1 MARANAA
8 SAGAR
13 DPAIRGLARSI
24 ARPAYQRLL
33 DAEPILR
40 RIVPALIVTFLV
52 VIGVGALVQVHTQ
65 RITVLDNAK
74 DDLSLLALATSE
86 GLAQRVVSTVDGV
99 EDALQAALPPRA
111 TEQGRRIYVTDS
123 TGRIIA
129 TAPQTL
135 KVPTTLSQLIDPAQ
149 PLVVFAEH
157 AGVLEVPVAG
167 QNMLATVHNL
177 RGPLGQL
184 VYLQPTE
191 RALSTWSDTTALTVT
206 LFTTTG
212 AVLLILGFSFHW
224 QARRAREA
232 DHIYD
237 TVQRRIHTALN
248 RGRCGMW
255 DWDMA
260 RGRMYWSDT
269 MYEILGLERKDELI
283 SFGEIRK
290 LVHPDDGDLYELA
303 QELADRPGSSVD
315 RVFRM
320 QTAKGHYVWLRMRAE
335 VVQQVGEEGPHL
347 IGIAMDVTEAQHM
360 AERTVTAD
368 MRLRDAIESI
378 SESFVLWDN
387 QNCLVLCNSKFQ
399 TLHDLPDEAIRAG
412 TSFDTIASL
421 GRHPVTR
428 IPLTPEDKPEE
439 GTRAFEAQLSNGR
452 WLKIAE
458 RRTKDGGYVSV
469 GTDITTMKRHEE
481 RLMTSE
487 ARLMTLV
494 SELRSS
500 EDTLK
505 HQKKQVEQQAQR
517 LELNAQELVELAQK
531 YSEERNRAE
540 SANRAKSEFLANMSH
555 ELRTPLN
562 AIIGF
567 SEIMESGMFGPLGS
581 AKYSEYCSDIKDS
594 GKYLLDV
601 INDILDMSKIEAGR
615 MQLEVEEIA
624 LGEIIADAMR
634 VTAVNANEKNI
645 SMTAEPEEPLDIH
658 GDRRALKQVLL
669 NLLSNAVKF
678 TPEGGNITVKAR
690 MRGDTAMIAIVDS
703 GIGIARDALARLGRP
718 FEQVE
723 SQFTKTHKGS
733 GLGLAIAK
741 SLVELHGGTMRIRSE
756 EGSGTAVVVRLPA
769 ECCPPQSGEPPKMA
783 ANA

>member
-8 SAGAR
+8 SVGAR
-13 DPAIRGLARSI
+13 DQAIRGLARSI

-33 DAEPILR
+33 DAEPVLR

-52 VIGVGALVQVHTQ
+52 VIGVGAVVQVHSH
-65 RITVLDNAK
+65 RLAEINNAK
-74 DDLSLLALATSE
+74 DDLSLLALATAE
-86 GLAQRVVSTVDGV
+86 GLMLRAGN
-99 EDALQAALPPRA
+99 ALPKVPAALEESLPPRA
-111 TEQGRRIYVTDS
+111 TEAGRHVYVTDAL
-123 TGRIIA
+123 GHIIA
-129 TAPQTL
+129 SAPQQGE
-135 KVPTTLSQLIDPAQ
+135 VPETLSALLDPGQ
-149 PLVVFAEH
+149 PLVIFAER
-157 AGVLEVPVAG
+157 AGVLEVPFGEGTA
-167 QNMLATVHNL
+167 LATVRNL
-177 RGPLGQL
+177 QAPLGQIIFI
-184 VYLQPTE
+184 QPTG
-191 RALSTWSDTTALTVT
+191 RALSAWSDSTTLTVT

-224 QARRAREA
+224 QASRAREA
-232 DHIYD
+232 DLIYD
-237 TVQRRIHTALN
+237 TVRRRIDTALN

-269 MYEILGLERKDELI
+269 MFEILGLERKDELI
-283 SFGEIRK
+283 SFGEIAK

-303 QELADRPGSSVD
+303 QELAERPGTAVD

-320 QTAKGHYVWLRMRAE
+320 RTAKGDFVWLRMRAE
-335 VVQQVGEEGPHL
+335 VVQQQGEDGPHL
-347 IGIAMDVTEAQHM
+347 IGIAMDVTEAQRM

-378 SESFVLWDN
+378 SEAFVLWDSHN
-387 QNCLVLCNSKFQ
+387 RLVLCNSKFQ
-399 TLHDLPDEAIRAG
+399 SLHELPDEAIVAG
-412 TSFDTIASL
+412 TPFDTIASV

-428 IPLTPEDKPEE
+428 TPLKPEDKPEE
-439 GTRAFEAQLSNGR
+439 GSRAFEAQLSNGR

-481 RLMTSE
+481 RLMDNE
-487 ARLMTLV
+487 KRLMALVADLRKSQQTL
-494 SELRSS
+494 E
-500 EDTLK
+500 
-505 HQKKQVEQQAQR
+505 HQAQQ
-517 LELNAQELVELAQK
+517 LAELAEK
-531 YSEERNRAE
+531 YSEERNKAE
-540 SANRAKSEFLANMSH
+540 DANRAKSEFLANMSH

-581 AKYSEYCSDIKDS
+581 EKYAEYCTDIKGS
-594 GKYLLDV
+594 GTYLLDV

-615 MQLEVEEIA
+615 MQLEVEDVA
-624 LGEIIADAMR
+624 LDEIIADAMR
-634 VTAVNANEKNI
+634 VTAVNGDEKSIDMTVEAAEGLSI
-645 SMTAEPEEPLDIH
+645 S
-658 GDRRALKQVLL
+658 GDRRALKQILL

-678 TPEGGNITVKAR
+678 TPEGGKISVKAR
-690 MRGDTAMIAIVDS
+690 INGSAAVIAIEDT
-703 GIGIARDALARLGRP
+703 GIGIARDALARIGRP

-741 SLVELHGGTMRIRSE
+741 SLVELHGGAMRIRSV
-756 EGSGTAVVVRLPA
+756 EGTGTSVIVRLPVN
-769 ECCPPQSGEPPKMA
+769 GRA
-783 ANA
+783 ANSNETPRLAAVM

>member
-8 SAGAR
+8 SVGAR
-13 DPAIRGLARSI
+13 DQAIRGLARSI

-33 DAEPILR
+33 DAEPVLR

-52 VIGVGALVQVHTQ
+52 VIGAGAVVQVHSH
-65 RITVLDNAK
+65 RLTVVDNAK
-74 DDLSLLALATSE
+74 DDLALLALATAESLSQHM
-86 GLAQRVVSTVDGV
+86 GSTLDRAPQALAES
-99 EDALQAALPPRA
+99 LPPRA
-111 TEQGRRIYVTDS
+111 TDSGRRVYVTDAS
-123 TGRIIA
+123 GRIVASAPPMANPPA
-129 TAPQTL
+129 TLADL
-135 KVPTTLSQLIDPAQ
+135 LDPTQ
-149 PLVVFAEH
+149 PLVIFAER
-157 AGVLEVPVAG
+157 AGVLEVPMGAEMAG
-167 QNMLATVHNL
+167 AQGEPSGQSALATVRNL
-177 RGPLGQL
+177 KGPLGQI
-184 VYLQPTE
+184 VYVQPMSQ
-191 RALSTWSDTTALTVT
+191 ALAAWADTTTLTIT

-224 QARRAREA
+224 QASRAREA

-237 TVQRRIHTALN
+237 TVRRRIDTALN

-269 MYEILGLERKDELI
+269 MFEILGLERKDELL
-283 SFGEIRK
+283 SFGDIAR
-290 LVHPDDGDLYELA
+290 LVHPDDVDLYELA
-303 QELADRPGSSVD
+303 KDLADRPGAAVD

-320 QTAKGHYVWLRMRAE
+320 RTARSDYVWLRMRAE
-335 VVQQVGEEGPHL
+335 VVQQAGEDGPHL

-378 SESFVLWDN
+378 SEAFVLWDS
-387 QNCLVLCNSKFQ
+387 QNRLVLCNSKFQ
-399 TLHDLPDEAIRAG
+399 SLHELPDDAIQAG
-412 TSFDTIASL
+412 TPFEVIASV

-428 IPLTPEDKPEE
+428 TPLKPEDKPEE
-439 GTRAFEAQLSNGR
+439 GSRAFEAQLSNGR

-481 RLMTSE
+481 RLMDNE
-487 ARLMTLV
+487 KRLMALVTDLRKSQQTL
-494 SELRSS
+494 E
-500 EDTLK
+500 
-505 HQKKQVEQQAQR
+505 HQAQQ
-517 LELNAQELVELAQK
+517 LAELAEK
-531 YSEERNRAE
+531 YSEERNKAE
-540 SANRAKSEFLANMSH
+540 DANRAKSEFLANMSH

-581 AKYSEYCSDIKDS
+581 PKYAEYCTDIKGS
-594 GKYLLDV
+594 GTYLLDV

-615 MQLEVEEIA
+615 MQLEVEDVA
-624 LGEIIADAMR
+624 LDEIIADAMR
-634 VTAVNANEKNI
+634 VTAVNADEKGI
-645 SMTAEPEEPLDIH
+645 AMTVAPGENLHIK
-658 GDRRALKQVLL
+658 GDRRALKQILL

-678 TPEGGNITVKAR
+678 TPEGGKISVRAR
-690 MRGDTAMIAIVDS
+690 INGSAAVVAIEDS
-703 GIGIARDALARLGRP
+703 GIGIAREALARIGRP

-741 SLVELHGGTMRIRSE
+741 SLVELHGGAMRIRSA
-756 EGSGTAVVVRLPA
+756 EGKGTAVIVRLPV
-769 ECCPPQSGEPPKMA
+769 SGRA
-783 ANA
+783 ANSNETPKLAAVM

>member
-8 SAGAR
+8 GASAR

-33 DAEPILR
+33 DAEPLLR
-40 RIVPALIVTFLV
+40 RIVPALIITFLV
-52 VIGVGALVQVHTQ
+52 VLGVGALVQVHTQ
-65 RITVLDNAK
+65 RSTVLENAK
-74 DDLSLLALATSE
+74 DELSLMALATSE
-86 GLAQRVVSTVDGV
+86 SLNHHVGKSLEGVS
-99 EDALQAALPPRA
+99 DALLAALPPRA
-111 TEQGRRIYVTDS
+111 NEMGRRIYVTD
-123 TGRIIA
+123 TQGHIVAAALRGEN
-129 TAPQTL
+129 TPE
-135 KVPTTLSQLIDPAQ
+135 KLSEILDPSQ
-149 PLVVFAEH
+149 PLLVFAEH
-157 AGVLEVPVAG
+157 AGVLEVNVGG
-167 QNMLATVHNL
+167 QTMLATVRNL
-177 RGPLGQL
+177 EAPLGQL
-184 VYLQPTE
+184 VYLQPLQ
-191 RALSTWSDTTALTVT
+191 RALTVWSDTTTLTVT

-237 TVQRRIHTALN
+237 TVRRRIDTALN

-269 MYEILGLERKDELI
+269 MYEILGLERKDDLI

-290 LVHPDDGDLYELA
+290 LVHPEDGDLYELA
-303 QELADRPGSSVD
+303 QELAERPGAAVD

-320 QTAKGHYVWLRMRAE
+320 RTTKGNYVWLRMRAE
-335 VVQQVGEEGPHL
+335 VAQQVGEDGPHL

-360 AERTVTAD
+360 VERTNTAD

-378 SESFVLWDN
+378 SESFVLWDSN
-387 QNCLVLCNSKFQ
+387 NRLVLCNSKFQ
-399 TLHDLPDEAIRAG
+399 SLHELPDDAIQPG
-412 TSFDTIASL
+412 TPFETISAL
-421 GRHPVTR
+421 GRHPKERTT
-428 IPLTPEDKPEE
+428 LPEDKPEE

-458 RRTKDGGYVSV
+458 RRTKDGSYVSV

-481 RLMTSE
+481 RLRSSE
-487 ARLMTLV
+487 ARLMALV

-500 EDTLK
+500 EETLK
-505 HQKKQVEQQAQR
+505 QQT
-517 LELNAQELVELAQK
+517 QELAYHTQQLVEMAD
-531 YSEERNRAE
+531 RAD

-581 AKYSEYCSDIKDS
+581 QKYSEYCSDIKGS

-615 MQLEVEEIA
+615 MQLEVEDVA
-624 LGEIIADAMR
+624 LNDIIADAMR
-634 VTAVNANEKNI
+634 VTAVNANVKGIAMTDDADEQINI
-645 SMTAEPEEPLDIH
+645 R
-658 GDRRALKQVLL
+658 GDRRALKQILL

-678 TPEGGNITVKAR
+678 TPEGGNIAVKAR
-690 MRGDTAMIAIVDS
+690 VKGDTAVIAIVDS
-703 GIGIARDALARLGRP
+703 GIGIAREALARLGRP

-723 SQFTKTHKGS
+723 SQFTKTHQGS

-756 EGSGTAVVVRLPA
+756 VGEGTAVVVRLPVQCRIMPA
-769 ECCPPQSGEPPKMA
+769 LEQPQPA
-783 ANA
+783 A

>member
-86 GLAQRVVSTVDGV
+86 GLAQRMGASLEGV
-99 EDALQAALPPRA
+99 EDALLAALPPRA
-111 TEQGRRIYVTDS
+111 TEQGRRVYVTDS
-123 TGRIIA
+123 TGSIIA
-129 TAPQTL
+129 TAPRTL
-135 KVPTTLSQLIDPAQ
+135 KAPQALSQLIDPAQ

-167 QNMLATVHNL
+167 QSMLATVHNL

-335 VVQQVGEEGPHL
+335 VVQQAGEEGPHL

-399 TLHDLPDEAIRAG
+399 TLHELPDEAIRAG

-428 IPLTPEDKPEE
+428 TPLPPEDKPEE

-481 RLMTSE
+481 RLKANEERQKKLISD
-487 ARLMTLV
+487 
-494 SELRSS
+494 LRNS

-505 HQKKQVEQQAQR
+505 HQAQS

-567 SEIMESGMFGPLGS
+567 SEIMESGMFGPLG
-581 AKYSEYCSDIKDS
+581 APKYSEYCSDIKDS

-601 INDILDMSKIEAGR
+601 IDDILDMSKIEAGR
-615 MQLEVEEIA
+615 IQLEVEEIA

-634 VTAVNANEKNI
+634 VTAVNANEKSI
-645 SMTAEPEEPLDIH
+645 SMTTEPEEPLDIH
-658 GDRRALKQVLL
+658 GDKRALKQVLL

-756 EGSGTAVVVRLPA
+756 EGVGTAVVVRLPVQ
-769 ECCPPQSGEPPKMA
+769 CRPPQPNELPRIA

>member
-8 SAGAR
+8 SVGAR
-13 DPAIRGLARSI
+13 DQAMRGLARSI

-33 DAEPILR
+33 DAEPVLR
-40 RIVPALIVTFLV
+40 RIVPALIVTFLG
-52 VIGVGALVQVHTQ
+52 VIGVGAVVQVHAH
-65 RITVLDNAK
+65 RVAELNNAK
-74 DDLSLLALATSE
+74 DDIALLALAT
-86 GLAQRVVSTVDGV
+86 A
-99 EDALQAALPPRA
+99 DALTLHAGNALAKVPGALTESLPPRA
-111 TEQGRRIYVTDS
+111 TEGGRRVFVTD
-123 TGRIIA
+123 GQGHVIA
-129 TAPQTL
+129 AAPQSA
-135 KVPTTLSQLIDPAQ
+135 PGEAPANLSDILDPSQ
-149 PLVVFAEH
+149 PLVIFAER
-157 AGVLEVPVAG
+157 AGVLEVPYGTGTA
-167 QNMLATVHNL
+167 LATVRNL
-177 RGPLGQL
+177 QAPLGQI

-191 RALSTWSDTTALTVT
+191 KALASWSDTTTLTVT

-224 QARRAREA
+224 QASRAREA
-232 DHIYD
+232 DVIYE
-237 TVQRRIHTALN
+237 TVRRRIDTALN

-269 MYEILGLERKDELI
+269 MFEILGLEHRDELV
-283 SFGEIRK
+283 SFGEISR

-303 QELADRPGSSVD
+303 QELAERPGTPVD

-320 QTAKGHYVWLRMRAE
+320 RTAKGDFVWLRMRAE
-335 VVQQVGEEGPHL
+335 VVQQAGEDGPHL
-347 IGIAMDVTEAQHM
+347 IGIAMDVTEAQRM

-378 SESFVLWDN
+378 SEAFVLWDS
-387 QNCLVLCNSKFQ
+387 QNRLVLCNSKFQ
-399 TLHDLPDEAIRAG
+399 SLHELPDETIVAG
-412 TSFDTIASL
+412 TPFDTIASV

-428 IPLTPEDKPEE
+428 TPLKPEDKPEE
-439 GTRAFEAQLSNGR
+439 GSRAFEAQLSNGR

-481 RLMTSE
+481 RLMDNE
-487 ARLMTLV
+487 KRLMALVADLRKSQQTL
-494 SELRSS
+494 E
-500 EDTLK
+500 
-505 HQKKQVEQQAQR
+505 HQAQQ
-517 LELNAQELVELAQK
+517 LAELAEK
-531 YSEERNRAE
+531 YSEERNKAE
-540 SANRAKSEFLANMSH
+540 DANRAKSEFLANMSH

-581 AKYSEYCSDIKDS
+581 EKYAEYCSDIKGS
-594 GKYLLDV
+594 GTYLLDV

-615 MQLEVEEIA
+615 MQLEVEDVA
-624 LGEIIADAMR
+624 LGDIIADAMR
-634 VTAVNANEKNI
+634 VTAVNGDEKGVA
-645 SMTAEPEEPLDIH
+645 MTMEAADNLVIK
-658 GDRRALKQVLL
+658 GDRRALKQILL

-678 TPEGGNITVKAR
+678 TPEGGRIAVKAR
-690 MRGDTAMIAIVDS
+690 VNGAAAVIAIEDT
-703 GIGIARDALARLGRP
+703 GIGIAKGALARIGRP

-741 SLVELHGGTMRIRSE
+741 SLVELHGGAMRIRSI
-756 EGSGTAVVVRLPA
+756 EGSGTTVFVRLPLD
-769 ECCPPQSGEPPKMA
+769 GRA
-783 ANA
+783 ANSNETPRLLAVM

>member
-8 SAGAR
+8 SVGAR
-13 DPAIRGLARSI
+13 DQAMRGLARSI

-33 DAEPILR
+33 DAEPVLR
-40 RIVPALIVTFLV
+40 RIVPALIVTFLG
-52 VIGVGALVQVHTQ
+52 VIGVGAVVQVHAH
-65 RITVLDNAK
+65 RVAELNNAK
-74 DDLSLLALATSE
+74 DDIALLALAT
-86 GLAQRVVSTVDGV
+86 A
-99 EDALQAALPPRA
+99 DALTLRAGNALAKVPGALAESLPPRA
-111 TEQGRRIYVTDS
+111 TEAGRRVFVTD
-123 TGRIIA
+123 GQGHIIA
-129 TAPQTL
+129 AAPTGEA
-135 KVPTTLSQLIDPAQ
+135 PANLSDILDPSQ
-149 PLVVFAEH
+149 PLVIFAER
-157 AGVLEVPVAG
+157 AGVLEVPYGTGTA
-167 QNMLATVHNL
+167 LATVRNL
-177 RGPLGQL
+177 QAPLGQI

-191 RALSTWSDTTALTVT
+191 KALAAWSDTTTLTVT

-224 QARRAREA
+224 QASRAREA
-232 DHIYD
+232 DVIYE
-237 TVQRRIHTALN
+237 TVRRRIDTALN

-269 MYEILGLERKDELI
+269 MFEILGLEHRDELV
-283 SFGEIRK
+283 SFGEISR

-303 QELADRPGSSVD
+303 QELAERPGTPVD

-320 QTAKGHYVWLRMRAE
+320 RTAKGDFVWLRMRAE
-335 VVQQVGEEGPHL
+335 VVQQAGEDGPHL
-347 IGIAMDVTEAQHM
+347 IGIAMDVTEAQRM

-378 SESFVLWDN
+378 SEAFVLWDS
-387 QNCLVLCNSKFQ
+387 QNRLVLCNSKFQ
-399 TLHDLPDEAIRAG
+399 SLHELPDETIVAG
-412 TSFDTIASL
+412 TSFDTIASV

-428 IPLTPEDKPEE
+428 TPLKPEDKPEE
-439 GTRAFEAQLSNGR
+439 GSRAFEAQLSNGR

-481 RLMTSE
+481 RLMDNE
-487 ARLMTLV
+487 KRLMALVADLRKSQQTL
-494 SELRSS
+494 E
-500 EDTLK
+500 
-505 HQKKQVEQQAQR
+505 HQAQQ
-517 LELNAQELVELAQK
+517 LAELAEK
-531 YSEERNRAE
+531 YSEERNKAE
-540 SANRAKSEFLANMSH
+540 DANRAKSEFLANMSH

-581 AKYSEYCSDIKDS
+581 AKYAEYCSDIKGS
-594 GKYLLDV
+594 GTYLLDV

-615 MQLEVEEIA
+615 MQLEVENVA

-634 VTAVNANEKNI
+634 VTAVNGDEKGVA
-645 SMTAEPEEPLDIH
+645 MTMEAADNLVIK
-658 GDRRALKQVLL
+658 GDRRALKQILL

-678 TPEGGNITVKAR
+678 TPEGGRIAVKAR
-690 MRGDTAMIAIVDS
+690 VNGAAAVIAIEDT
-703 GIGIARDALARLGRP
+703 GIGIAKGALARIGRP

-741 SLVELHGGTMRIRSE
+741 SLVELHGGAMRIRSI
-756 EGSGTAVVVRLPA
+756 EGSGTTVFVRLPVD
-769 ECCPPQSGEPPKMA
+769 GRA
-783 ANA
+783 ANSNETPRLAAVM

>member
-8 SAGAR
+8 SVGAR
-13 DPAIRGLARSI
+13 DQAIRGLARSI

-33 DAEPILR
+33 DAEPVLR

-52 VIGVGALVQVHTQ
+52 VIGAGALVQVHSH
-65 RITVLDNAK
+65 RLTVLENAK
-74 DDLSLLALATSE
+74 DDLSLLALATAE
-86 GLAQRVVSTVDGV
+86 GLSQQMGGTLDRAPQ
-99 EDALQAALPPRA
+99 ALADSLPPRA
-111 TEQGRRIYVTDS
+111 TDSGRRVFVTDAA
-123 TGRIIA
+123 GRIVA
-129 TAPQTL
+129 TAPRTERTPATL
-135 KVPTTLSQLIDPAQ
+135 ADIMDPAQ
-149 PLVVFAEH
+149 PLVIFAER
-157 AGVLEVPVAG
+157 AGVLEMPMG
-167 QNMLATVHNL
+167 GDGGGETMLATVRNL
-177 RGPLGQL
+177 KGPLGQI
-184 VYLQPTE
+184 VYVQPMAQ
-191 RALSTWSDTTALTVT
+191 ALAAWSDTTTLTIT

-224 QARRAREA
+224 QASRAREA

-237 TVQRRIHTALN
+237 TVRRRIDTALN

-269 MYEILGLERKDELI
+269 MFEILGIERKDELI
-283 SFGEIRK
+283 SFGDIAR
-290 LVHPDDGDLYELA
+290 LVHPDDVDLYELA
-303 QELADRPGSSVD
+303 KDLADRPGAAVD

-320 QTAKGHYVWLRMRAE
+320 RNARGDYVWLRMRAE
-335 VVQQVGEEGPHL
+335 VVQQAGEDGPHL

-378 SESFVLWDN
+378 SESFVLWDS
-387 QNCLVLCNSKFQ
+387 QNRLVLCNSKFQ
-399 TLHDLPDEAIRAG
+399 SLHELPDDAIQAG
-412 TSFDTIASL
+412 TPFETIASV

-428 IPLTPEDKPEE
+428 TPLKPEDKPEE
-439 GTRAFEAQLSNGR
+439 GSRAFEAQLSNGR

-481 RLMTSE
+481 RLMDNE
-487 ARLMTLV
+487 KRLMALVADLRKSQQTL
-494 SELRSS
+494 E
-500 EDTLK
+500 
-505 HQKKQVEQQAQR
+505 HQAQQ
-517 LELNAQELVELAQK
+517 LAELAEK
-531 YSEERNRAE
+531 YSEERNNAE

-581 AKYSEYCSDIKDS
+581 PKYGEYCSDIKGS
-594 GKYLLDV
+594 GTYLLDV

-615 MQLEVEEIA
+615 MQLEVEDVA
-624 LGEIIADAMR
+624 LDEIIADAMR
-634 VTAVNANEKNI
+634 VTAVNGDEKGVAMT
-645 SMTAEPEEPLDIH
+645 MTAGENLHIQ
-658 GDRRALKQVLL
+658 GDRRALKQILL

-678 TPEGGNITVKAR
+678 TPEGGRISVRAR
-690 MRGDTAMIAIVDS
+690 INGSAAVVAIEDS
-703 GIGIARDALARLGRP
+703 GIGIAKEALARIGRP

-741 SLVELHGGTMRIRSE
+741 SLVELHGGAMRIRST
-756 EGSGTAVVVRLPA
+756 EGKGTAVIVRLPV
-769 ECCPPQSGEPPKMA
+769 SGRA
-783 ANA
+783 ANSNDAPRLAAVM

>member
-8 SAGAR
+8 SVGAR
-13 DPAIRGLARSI
+13 DQAIRGLARSI

-33 DAEPILR
+33 DAEPVLR

-52 VIGVGALVQVHTQ
+52 VIGAGAVVQVHSH
-65 RITVLDNAK
+65 RLTVLDNAK
-74 DDLSLLALATSE
+74 DDLSLLALATAES
-86 GLAQRVVSTVDGV
+86 LAQRASNTPIAA
-99 EDALQAALPPRA
+99 ALADSLPPRA
-111 TEQGRRIYVTDS
+111 TESGRRVYVTDLN
-123 TGRIIA
+123 GRIIA
-129 TAPQTL
+129 TAPRMERMPATL
-135 KVPTTLSQLIDPAQ
+135 ADLIDPAQ
-149 PLVVFAEH
+149 PLAIFAEQ
-157 AGVLEVPVAG
+157 AGVLEIPMGGDTV
-167 QNMLATVHNL
+167 LATIRNL
-177 RGPLGQL
+177 KAPLGQI
-184 VYLQPTE
+184 VYVQPLDQ
-191 RALSTWSDTTALTVT
+191 ALAAWADTTTLTIT

-224 QARRAREA
+224 QATRAREA

-237 TVQRRIHTALN
+237 TVRRRIDTALN

-269 MYEILGLERKDELI
+269 MFEILGLERKDELI
-283 SFGEIRK
+283 SFGEITK

-303 QELADRPGSSVD
+303 QELADRPGASVD

-320 QTAKGHYVWLRMRAE
+320 RTSKGDYVWLRMRAE
-335 VVQQVGEEGPHL
+335 VVQQAGEDGPHL
-347 IGIAMDVTEAQHM
+347 IGIAMDVTETQHM

-378 SESFVLWDN
+378 SESFVLWDS
-387 QNCLVLCNSKFQ
+387 QNKLVLCNSKFQ
-399 TLHDLPDEAIRAG
+399 SLHELPDDAIHAG
-412 TSFDTIASL
+412 TPFETIASV

-428 IPLTPEDKPEE
+428 TPLKPEDRPEE
-439 GTRAFEAQLSNGR
+439 GSRAFEAQLSNGR

-481 RLMTSE
+481 RLMDNE
-487 ARLMTLV
+487 KRLMALVADLRKSQQTL
-494 SELRSS
+494 E
-500 EDTLK
+500 
-505 HQKKQVEQQAQR
+505 HQAQQ
-517 LELNAQELVELAQK
+517 LAELAEK
-531 YSEERNRAE
+531 YSEERNKAE
-540 SANRAKSEFLANMSH
+540 GANRAKSEFLANMSH

-581 AKYSEYCSDIKDS
+581 AKYAEYCSDIKGS
-594 GKYLLDV
+594 GTYLLDV

-615 MQLEVEEIA
+615 MQLEVEDVA
-624 LGEIIADAMR
+624 LDEIITDAMR
-634 VTAVNANEKNI
+634 VTAVNGDEKGI
-645 SMTAEPEEPLDIH
+645 KMTVAAGENLQIK
-658 GDRRALKQVLL
+658 GDRRALKQILL

-678 TPEGGNITVKAR
+678 TPENGRISVKAR
-690 MRGDTAMIAIVDS
+690 INGAAAVIAIEDS
-703 GIGIARDALARLGRP
+703 GIGIAKDALARIGRP

-741 SLVELHGGTMRIRSE
+741 SLVELHGGAMRIRST
-756 EGSGTAVVVRLPA
+756 EGIGTSVIVRLPVD
-769 ECCPPQSGEPPKMA
+769 GRA
-783 ANA
+783 ANSNETPKLAAVM

>member
-8 SAGAR
+8 SVGAR
-13 DPAIRGLARSI
+13 DQAIRGLARSI

-33 DAEPILR
+33 DAEPVLR

-52 VIGVGALVQVHTQ
+52 VIGAGALVQVHSH
-65 RITVLDNAK
+65 RLTVLENAK
-74 DDLSLLALATSE
+74 DDLALLALATAE
-86 GLAQRVVSTVDGV
+86 GLTRQPGNPLDRAAQ
-99 EDALQAALPPRA
+99 ALADALPPRA
-111 TEQGRRIYVTDS
+111 TDSGRHVYVTDQS
-123 TGRIIA
+123 GRIIA
-129 TAPQTL
+129 SAPRL
-135 KVPTTLSQLIDPAQ
+135 ERMPASLADIMDPAQ
-149 PLVVFAEH
+149 PLVIFAER
-157 AGVLEVPVAG
+157 AGVLEVPMAPAAG
-167 QNMLATVHNL
+167 GQTMLATVRNL
-177 RGPLGQL
+177 KAPLGQI
-184 VYLQPTE
+184 VYVQPMAD
-191 RALSTWSDTTALTVT
+191 ALAAWSDSTTLTIT

-224 QARRAREA
+224 QASRAREA

-237 TVQRRIHTALN
+237 TVRRRIDTALN

-269 MYEILGLERKDELI
+269 MFEILGLERKDELI
-283 SFGEIRK
+283 SFGDIAK
-290 LVHPDDGDLYELA
+290 LVHPDDVDLYELA
-303 QELADRPGSSVD
+303 KDLADRPGAAVD

-320 QTAKGHYVWLRMRAE
+320 RTARGDYVWLRMRAE
-335 VVQQVGEEGPHL
+335 VVQQQGEDGPHL

-378 SESFVLWDN
+378 SEAFVLWDS
-387 QNCLVLCNSKFQ
+387 QNRLVLCNSKFQ
-399 TLHDLPDEAIRAG
+399 SLHELPDEAIQAG
-412 TSFDTIASL
+412 TPFETIASV

-428 IPLTPEDKPEE
+428 TPLKPEDKPEE
-439 GTRAFEAQLSNGR
+439 GSRAFEAQLSNGR

-481 RLMTSE
+481 RLMDNE
-487 ARLMTLV
+487 KRLMALVADLRKSQQTL
-494 SELRSS
+494 E
-500 EDTLK
+500 
-505 HQKKQVEQQAQR
+505 HQAQQ
-517 LELNAQELVELAQK
+517 LAELAEK
-531 YSEERNRAE
+531 YSEERNKAE
-540 SANRAKSEFLANMSH
+540 DANRAKSEFLANMSH

-581 AKYSEYCSDIKDS
+581 PKYAEYCTDIKGS
-594 GKYLLDV
+594 GTYLLDV

-615 MQLEVEEIA
+615 MQLEVEDVA
-624 LGEIIADAMR
+624 LDEIIADAMR
-634 VTAVNANEKNI
+634 VTAVNADEKNI
-645 SMTAEPEEPLDIH
+645 AMTVAESEKLNIK
-658 GDRRALKQVLL
+658 GDRRALKQILL

-678 TPEGGNITVKAR
+678 TPEGGKISVRAR
-690 MRGDTAMIAIVDS
+690 INGSAAVVAIEDS
-703 GIGIARDALARLGRP
+703 GIGIARDALARIGRP

-741 SLVELHGGTMRIRSE
+741 SLVELHGGAMRIRSS
-756 EGSGTAVVVRLPA
+756 EGKGTAVIVRLPV
-769 ECCPPQSGEPPKMA
+769 SGRA
-783 ANA
+783 ANSNETPKLAAVM